1 VIDTFSFVFFCFFFL
16 AAESA
21 LPSAWG
27 ALVPVVAGLLY

>member
-1 VIDTFSFVFFCFFFL
+1 MIDTFSFVFFCFFFL